1 METPFTLLDEERPV
15 AVPATI
21 DGDRVRLSPAALR
34 TATGWALKPE
44 GLCRAER
51 CIPVR
56 QRAALAGDAGIDLA
70 VCADLLGRPLAL
82 DLAERAACLGASA
95 ADRGAQL
102 QSLVAPDFTLPDLAG
117 HPHRLSAYRGR
128 KVLLVAYAS
137 W

>member
-15 AVPATI
+15 TVPATI
-21 DGDRVRLSPAALR
+21 DRDRVRLAPAALR
-34 TATGWALKPE
+34 MATGWELKPD

-56 QRAALAGDAGIDLA
+56 QRAALVHDAGIDLA
-70 VCADLLGRPLAL
+70 ACADVLGR
-82 DLAERAACLGASA
+82 
-95 ADRGAQL
+95 
-102 QSLVAPDFTLPDLAG
+102 
-117 HPHRLSAYRGR
+117 PHRLSAHRGR

>member
-1 METPFTLLDEERPV
+1 METPFTLLDEARPV
-15 AVPATI
+15 TVPATI
-21 DGDRVRLSPAALR
+21 AADRVRLTPAALR
-34 TATGWALKPE
+34 TATGWELKPE

-56 QRAALAGDAGIDLA
+56 ERAALVNDAGIDLA
-70 VCADLLGRPLAL
+70 ACANLLGRPLAL
-82 DLAERAACLGASA
+82 DITAGAACLGASA

-117 HPHRLSAYRGR
+117 QPHRLSAYRGR